1 MTPIIP
7 TQKPV
12 IRVSESGSPRSVP
25 ELGIDPGVT
34 VTTVG
39 STGVPAVEP
48 LVTVTQAGETALYTQ
63 CSPGD
68 LEEIIDVLEDAGGD
82 LDDAVD
88 RATRRP
94 ETVVDHEPTTT
105 RLPAAGVPG
114 LETGTRSVLGGCGWR
129 RPTNPADHEAA
140 GGFEPPDPDAVLEL
154 GASLRGRGW
163 GDLCHDAPLAETWAA
178 VRETAGSPVVVVN
191 AHGNTADT
199 LLLESAPFEV
209 LDGAVALTR
218 TVEAESVIVYASAVD
233 DHAVDTVREAVAN
246 YPELPVGVDV
256 VTGPPEYRAAEPTM
270 ALEAIEGNHRL
281 EARLRPP
288 GPEEVG
294 LHGQPTLVHTP
305 RTLAH
310 LAVGLRDGELPATR
324 LLTVTG
330 DVEAPATVELPEE
343 ATLADGLDAVD
354 LNGQLKAARVGGR
367 FGGLT
372 SDLDVAVDAES
383 LAAADLGTEGSI
395 HVLAEGRCLVEFVGK
410 TASFAADENC
420 GRCVPCREG
429 TTQLAELLR
438 DLYDGSYDPDKIQK
452 LVRVMSATS
461 ICAFGVQAGRPV
473 RTTLNEF
480 ETEFEAHAD
489 GRCPAGACLDP
500 LEASP

>member
-63 CSPGD
+63 CSPDD
-68 LEEIIDVLEDAGGD
+68 LEEIIDALEDAGGD
-82 LDDAVD
+82 VDDAVD
-88 RATRRP
+88 RAVRRP
-94 ETVVDHEPTTT
+94 EAVVDHEQTT
-105 RLPAAGVPG
+105 RLPTAEVPG
-114 LETGTRSVLGGCGWR
+114 LDTRTRTVLGGCGWR

-163 GDLCHDAPLAETWAA
+163 GDLCHDAPLAETWET
-178 VRETAGSPVVVVN
+178 VREAAGSPVVVVN
-191 AHGNTADT
+191 AHGTTADT

-209 LDGAVALTR
+209 LDGAVALAR
-218 TVEAESVIVYASAVD
+218 TVEADSVIVYTSAAD
-233 DHAVDTVREAVAN
+233 DHAVDTVREAAAN

-310 LAVGLRDGELPATR
+310 LAVGLRDGELPGTR
-324 LLTVTG
+324 LLTVEG
-330 DVEAPATVELPEE
+330 DVDAPATVELPED
-343 ATLADGLDAVD
+343 ATLADALDAVD
-354 LNGQLKAARVGGR
+354 LTGHLKAARVGGR

-372 SDLDVAVDAES
+372 SNLDVAVDAES
-383 LAAADLGTEGSI
+383 LAAVDLGTEGSI
-395 HVLAEGRCLVEFVGK
+395 HVLADDRCLVEFVGK
-410 TASFAADENC
+410 TASFAAEENC

-438 DLYDGSYDPDKIQK
+438 DIYDGSYAPGKIAE
-452 LVRVMSATS
+452 LVRVMSTSS
-461 ICAFGVQAGRPV
+461 ICEFGVQAGRPV
-473 RTTLNEF
+473 RTALSEF
-480 ETEFEAHAD
+480 EAEFEAHAD
-489 GRCPAGACLDP
+489 GHCPAGRCLDP
-500 LEASP
+500 LEA

>member
-1 MTPIIP
+1 
-7 TQKPV
+7 
-12 IRVSESGSPRSVP
+12 
-25 ELGIDPGVT
+25 
-34 VTTVG
+34 
-39 STGVPAVEP
+39 VPAVEP

-63 CSPGD
+63 CSPSD

-94 ETVVDHEPTTT
+94 ETVVDHEPTAT
-105 RLPAAGVPG
+105 RLPTAGVPG
-114 LETGTRSVLGGCGWR
+114 LDTGTRSVLGGCGWR
-129 RPTNPADHEAA
+129 RPTEPADHEAA
-140 GGFEPPDPDAVLEL
+140 GGFEPPDSAAVLEL

-178 VRETAGSPVVVVN
+178 VREAADSPVVVVN
-191 AHGNTADT
+191 GHGTTADT

-209 LDGAVALTR
+209 LDGAVALAR
-218 TVEAESVIVYASAVD
+218 TVDADSVIVYASAAD

-246 YPELPVGVDV
+246 YPDLSVGVDV
-256 VTGPPEYRAAEPTM
+256 VTGPPAYRAAEPTM
-270 ALEAIEGNHRL
+270 ALEAIEGTHRL

-305 RTLAH
+305 RTLAQ
-310 LAVGLRDGELPATR
+310 LAVGLRDGELPETR

-330 DVEAPATVELPEE
+330 DVDAPATIELPEND
-343 ATLADGLDAVD
+343 TLADGLDAVD
-354 LNGQLKAARVGGR
+354 LIGQLKAARVGGR

-372 SDLDVAVDAES
+372 SDLDVAVDADS
-383 LAAADLGTEGSI
+383 LAAADLGTEGSM
-395 HVLAEGRCLVEFVGK
+395 HVLAEDRCLVEFVGT

-429 TTQLAELLR
+429 TTQLAGLLR
-438 DLYDGSYDPDKIQK
+438 EIYDGSYDPDKIQE
-452 LVRVMSATS
+452 LVRVMSTSS
-461 ICAFGVQAGRPV
+461 ICEFGVQAGRPV
-473 RTTLNEF
+473 RTALNEF
-480 ETEFEAHAD
+480 EAEFEAHAD
-489 GRCPAGACLDP
+489 GRCPAGRCLDP
-500 LEASP
+500 LEARL